1 MEWEKAAEIK
11 IWLVGRKTHSRVPD
25 TIIKNADY
33 KLMNSGLL
41 ISGMEEGKIDFI
53 PNHTIKQVRITP

>member
-11 IWLVGRKTHSRVPD
+11 IWLVGRKTPSRVPD